1 MDLNEREFKAFGKSM
16 EYLSIY
22 YGIFLIFWGLII
34 SFISNS
40 SSMTSYIPTFVG
52 LLITIF
58 SSLSLFFPNKKKIYM
73 HIVVLFGVVT
83 ALGGFD
89 FLRGLL
95 NGSAFTNFW
104 ADLTKIIM
112 LITGSYF
119 VFLCVKSFR
128 FARKIKE
135 ETE

>member
-52 LLITIF
+52 VLITIF

-73 HIVVLFGVVT
+73 HIVVLFGLIT
-83 ALGGFD
+83 AIGGLD

>member
-1 MDLNEREFKAFGKSM
+1 MDLDEREFKAFGKSM

-22 YGIFLIFWGLII
+22 YGIFLILWGLII

-73 HIVVLFGVVT
+73 HMVVLFGLIT
-83 ALGGFD
+83 AIGGLD

-135 ETE
+135 QTE

>member
-1 MDLNEREFKAFGKSM
+1 MDLNEKEFKAFGKSM
-16 EYLSIY
+16 EYLSLY
-22 YGIFLIFWGLII
+22 YGIFLILWGLII
-34 SFISNS
+34 SFISSS
-40 SSMTSYIPTFVG
+40 SSMTSYIPTFIG

-58 SSLSLFFPNKKKIYM
+58 SSLSLFFPNKKKIFM
-73 HIVVLFGVVT
+73 HIVVLFGLVT
-83 ALGGFD
+83 ALGGLD
-89 FLRGLL
+89 FLRGLI
-95 NGSAFTNFW
+95 NGSAFINFW

-119 VFLCVKSFR
+119 VYLCVKSFI

>member
-22 YGIFLIFWGLII
+22 YGAFLILWGLII

-40 SSMTSYIPTFVG
+40 SSITSYIPTFVG

-58 SSLSLFFPNKKKIYM
+58 SSLSLFFPNKKKVYM
-73 HIVVLFGVVT
+73 HVVVLFGVIT
-83 ALGGFD
+83 ALGGLD

>member
-22 YGIFLIFWGLII
+22 YGIFLILWGLII

-40 SSMTSYIPTFVG
+40 SSITSYIPTFVG

-58 SSLSLFFPNKKKIYM
+58 SSLSLFFPNKKKVYM
-73 HIVVLFGVVT
+73 HIVVLFGVIT
-83 ALGGFD
+83 ALGGLD

-135 ETE
+135 QTE

>member
-1 MDLNEREFKAFGKSM
+1 MDLDEREFKAFGKSM

-22 YGIFLIFWGLII
+22 YGIFLILWGLII

-52 LLITIF
+52 VLITIF

-73 HIVVLFGVVT
+73 HIVVLFGLIT
-83 ALGGFD
+83 AIGGLD

>member
-22 YGIFLIFWGLII
+22 YGIFLILWGLII

-73 HIVVLFGVVT
+73 HIVVLFGLIT
-83 ALGGFD
+83 AIGGLD

-135 ETE
+135 QTE

>member
-1 MDLNEREFKAFGKSM
+1 MDLDEREFKAFGKSM

-22 YGIFLIFWGLII
+22 YGIFLILWGLII

-40 SSMTSYIPTFVG
+40 SSITSYIPTFVG

-58 SSLSLFFPNKKKIYM
+58 SSLSLFFPNKKKVYM
-73 HIVVLFGVVT
+73 HIVVLFGLIT
-83 ALGGFD
+83 AIGGLD